1 MSAIKLNSNIPKKP
15 FCKVCQDAGKP
26 ESEYTSH
33 YVRSLPDQNGN
44 TKVTCPTLNNT
55 ECRYCYKLGHT
66 TKFCP
71 VITENSKRYKRD
83 DIKKQEKPIEKA
95 PQKKKNTSFDLLS
108 IDSDNEEEEEDFP
121 VVNIAKNDF
130 PPLICSKKTSAS
142 PEKVLLSYASM
153 AEKPAAPP
161 VCNLVVKLPVIS
173 KPIKSWADESDSE
186 EEEFDTLPDINSR
199 LEKLSVSYEDQDEDE
214 W

>member
-1 MSAIKLNSNIPKKP
+1 MSTTKFNTNIQKKP

-33 YVRSLPDQNGN
+33 YVRSLPDHNGN
-44 TKVTCPTLNNT
+44 TKVICPTLNNT

-71 VITENSKRYKRD
+71 VIAENAKRGKRD
-83 DIKKQEKPIEKA
+83 DTRKQQPIEKVT
-95 PQKKKNTSFDLLS
+95 QKKSNTAFDLLS
-108 IDSDNEEEEEDFP
+108 IDSDNEESPVAKIVAKVDPKTKNEFP
-121 VVNIAKNDF
+121 A
-130 PPLICSKKTSAS
+130 LIGVKESTSSAPKS
-142 PEKVLLSYASM
+142 LLSYASM

-161 VCNLVVKLPVIS
+161 VLKQVVKVPAIS
-173 KPIKSWADESDSE
+173 KPIRSWADESDSE
-186 EEEFDTLPDINSR
+186 EEWELLPPISSR
-199 LEKLSVSYEDQDEDE
+199 MEPKIVAYEDDDE

>member
-1 MSAIKLNSNIPKKP
+1 MSTIKLNSNIPKKP

-26 ESEYTSH
+26 ESEYTNH

-71 VITENSKRYKRD
+71 VISEKSNRYKRD
-83 DIKKQEKPIEKA
+83 DTKKLQKPIEKA
-95 PQKKKNTSFDLLS
+95 PQKKPNTSFDLLS
-108 IDSDNEEEEEDFP
+108 IDSDNEDFP
-121 VVNIAKNDF
+121 VANIDKNEF
-130 PPLICSKKTSAS
+130 PSLTSSKKTSAS

-161 VCNLVVKLPVIS
+161 VCKQVVKLPVIS

-186 EEEFDTLPDINSR
+186 EELDTLPDIDSR
-199 LEKLSVSYEDQDEDE
+199 LNKLTVSYEDQNEDE